1 MTRPVVRSRPENEP
15 VLISTFMEPP
25 RTRGEWF
32 ADAVRA
38 LGAVSIVAAVLGW
51 DLVDVA
57 VLALASIGL
66 VLPRFLGIRPAL
78 DAAFG
83 LALLV
88 ASWSSVLGL
97 YQAWASWDLVVHFV
111 LNGLVAAVA
120 YIIAARAGVVPTV
133 AGERGPLAPAI
144 VLCACFGLS
153 MGVVWEWGE
162 WAGHR
167 FVDPSIFVGY
177 EDTLGDLAAG
187 AAGSIA
193 AGALMRFWS
202 AKSRVVGGEQ

>member
-1 MTRPVVRSRPENEP
+1 MSGSALVE
-15 VLISTFMEPP
+15 TFLVPP
-25 RTRGEWF
+25 RTRGEWT
-32 ADAVRA
+32 ADGIRA
-38 LGAVSIVAAVLGW
+38 IGAASIVAAAIGW

-57 VLALASIGL
+57 VLALAAIGL

-78 DAAFG
+78 DALFG

-97 YQAWASWDLVVHFV
+97 YEAWPQWDLVVHCV
-111 LNGLVAAVA
+111 LNGLIAAVA
-120 YIIAARAGVVPTV
+120 YIVAARAGVVPAV
-133 AGERGPLAPAI
+133 AGDRGPLLPAV
-144 VLCACFGLS
+144 VLCACFGTTA
-153 MGVVWEWGE
+153 GVLWEWGE

-167 FVDPSIFVGY
+167 FIDSSIFVGY

-187 AAGSIA
+187 ALGSIL

-202 AKSRVVGGEQ
+202 AKSRVVGPGASLGVGGAA

>member
-1 MTRPVVRSRPENEP
+1 VTPPAVNPRAVTPS
-15 VLISTFMEPP
+15 VLIATFLEPP

-78 DAAFG
+78 DATFG

-120 YIIAARAGVVPTV
+120 YIVAAHAGVVPAI
-133 AGERGPLAPAI
+133 AGDRGPLAPAI
-144 VLCACFGLS
+144 VLSACFGLS

-167 FVDPSIFVGY
+167 FVDSSIFVVY

-202 AKSRVVGGEQ
+202 AKSRVVGGRQ

>member
-1 MTRPVVRSRPENEP
+1 MSSSALVE
-15 VLISTFMEPP
+15 TFLQLP
-25 RTRGEWF
+25 RTRGEWT
-32 ADAVRA
+32 ADGIRAV
-38 LGAVSIVAAVLGW
+38 GAVSIVTAGVGW

-57 VLALASIGL
+57 VLALAAIGL

-83 LALLV
+83 VALLV

-97 YQAWASWDLVVHFV
+97 YEAWPQWDLVVHCV
-111 LNGLVAAVA
+111 LNGLIAAVA
-120 YIIAARAGVVPTV
+120 YIVAARAGVVP
-133 AGERGPLAPAI
+133 AASGERGSLAPAI
-144 VLCACFGLS
+144 VLCACFGTTA
-153 MGVVWEWGE
+153 GVLWEWGE

-167 FVDPSIFVGY
+167 FIDSSIFVGY

-187 AAGSIA
+187 TLGSVL

-202 AKSRVVGGEQ
+202 AKSREVRPGSSRDVGAAA

>member
-1 MTRPVVRSRPENEP
+1 MSPA
-15 VLISTFMEPP
+15 VLVETFLQPP
-25 RTRGEWF
+25 RTRGEWL
-32 ADAVRA
+32 ADAVRLA
-38 LGAVSIVAAVLGW
+38 GVASMVAAGIGW
-51 DLVDVA
+51 GFVDVM
-57 VLALASIGL
+57 VFALSAIGL

-78 DAAFG
+78 DASFG
-83 LALLV
+83 VALLV
-88 ASWSSVLGL
+88 ASWSSVLDL

-120 YIIAARAGVVPTV
+120 YIVAARAGVVPTV

-144 VLCACFGLS
+144 VLCACFGTS
-153 MGVVWEWGE
+153 AGVLWEWGE

-167 FVDPSIFVGY
+167 FVDSTIFVAY

-187 AAGSIA
+187 AAGSIL

-202 AKSRVVGGEQ
+202 AKSRVAR